1 MQAFDRA
8 AETAFRRSAQA
19 IGRRSALSTIG
30 KLLIGGAALPVLPFD
45 RSGRV
50 FAAGAPGADGAKTD
64 QSKMGAAK
72 TEATDTSCDYW
83 RFCALD
89 GFLCS
94 CCGGSVSACPPGAEP
109 SKVTW
114 VGTCHNPND
123 GKNYLVSYNDCCG
136 KTSCGRCL
144 CNGNVGERPGYRM
157 GIHNDINWC
166 MANTQTMYHCTVSVL
181 VGMADG

>member
-1 MQAFDRA
+1 MSDVIINRLMAVFDRA
-8 AETAFRRSAQA
+8 AESAFRRSAQA

-30 KLLIGGAALPVLPFD
+30 KLLVGSAVLPLLPFD
-45 RSGRV
+45 RSSGAH
-50 FAAGAPGADGAKTD
+50 AADAPKMDAADG
-64 QSKMGAAK
+64 
-72 TEATDTSCDYW
+72 SCDYW
-83 RFCALD
+83 RYCALD

-123 GKNYLVSYNDCCG
+123 GKEYLVSYNDCCG

-166 MANTQTMYHCTVSVL
+166 MANTQSMYHCTVSVL
-181 VGMADG
+181 VGVAERK